1 MKKNYIFFFDEILN
15 IGDDPYSI
23 ESFDNYITNLYN
35 LYNLYNLKDYYLHK
49 K

>member
-35 LYNLYNLKDYYLHK
+35 LYNLKDYYLHK